1 MAENKLVELDV
12 REDLRNKQE
21 PFQKI
26 MGAVQSLEQV
36 GDVFILHAIF
46 EPVPL
51 LTVFKSKGF
60 DNEVEKIAEDHW
72 KITFTKTS

>member
-1 MAENKLVELDV
+1 MVENKIVELDV
-12 REDLRNKQE
+12 RDDLKNKQE

-26 MGAVQSLEQV
+26 MEAVQSLDQV

-60 DNEVEKIAEDHW
+60 NNEVEKMAEDHW